1 MRKEVLVTGGAGFI
15 GANFIQYLLD
25 HTSYHI
31 TNIDSLTH
39 SANPKALTQFSR
51 SPYYRF
57 FQVDLRNQAQ
67 LNEVFDRQ
75 YDVIIHFA
83 ALTDVN
89 EKKYSPI
96 EIYDVNVIGTMNLLE
111 KVRGG
116 YAGKYIYVSTGK
128 VYGDLEDKERPNKE
142 EAVLTPNNRYVES
155 KVSGEMIV
163 RSYIKSFQI
172 PAIITRCSNNY
183 GPYQQKQKLIPT
195 VILNALEDKPIPVH
209 GDGQHVRDWIF
220 VKDHCKAVHTI
231 LKHGK
236 LGEVYNISGGRERST
251 LNVVKLIL
259 DYMNKGHHLIR
270 HVADREEGGRRY
282 ALNWEK
288 IHLTIGWKPET
299 SFYNGL
305 VETIEWYSS
314 KQLQQT

>member
-39 SANPKALTQFSR
+39 SANPEALMQFSK

-57 FQVDLRNQAQ
+57 YLLDLRNQDQ

-96 EIYDVNVIGTMNLLE
+96 EYYDVNVLGTMNLLE
-111 KVRGG
+111 KVRQG
-116 YAGKYIYVSTGK
+116 YAGKFIYVSTGK
-128 VYGDLEDKERPNKE
+128 VYGGLEEKERPSTE
-142 EAVLTPNNRYVES
+142 ETVINPNNSYVES

-163 RSYIKSFQI
+163 RSYINAYQI

-195 VILNALEDKPIPVH
+195 VILNALEEKEIPVY
-209 GDGQHVRDWIF
+209 GDGEHVRDWIF
-220 VKDHCKAVHTI
+220 VKDHCRAIHTV
-231 LKHGK
+231 LEHGK

-251 LNVVKLIL
+251 LDVVKLIL
-259 DYMNKGHHLIR
+259 DYMNKSHQLIR
-270 HVADREEGGRRY
+270 HVEDREEGDRRY

-288 IHLTIGWKPET
+288 ANFTLSWKPEM

-305 VETIEWYSS
+305 VKTIEWYTS

>member
-31 TNIDSLTH
+31 MNIDSLTH
-39 SANPKALTQFSR
+39 SANPEALIEFSR
-51 SPYYRF
+51 SPFYRF
-57 FQVDLRNQAQ
+57 FQVDLRNQDQ
-67 LNEVFDRQ
+67 LNEIFDRQ
-75 YDVIIHFA
+75 YDAIIHFA

-89 EKKYSPI
+89 EKKHSSI
-96 EIYDVNVIGTMNLLE
+96 DFYDVNVMGTLNLLE
-111 KVRGG
+111 KVRQG
-116 YAGKYIYVSTGK
+116 YARKFVYVSTGK
-128 VYGDLEDKERPNKE
+128 VYGGLEDIERPSKE
-142 EAVLTPNNRYVES
+142 DAVIQPNNRYVES

-163 RSYIKSFQI
+163 RSFINAFQV

-183 GPYQQKQKLIPT
+183 GPYQQKEKLIPT
-195 VILNALEDKPIPVH
+195 AILNALDDKPIPVY
-209 GDGQHVRDWIF
+209 GDGQHVRDWVF
-220 VKDHCKAVHTI
+220 VKDHCRAIHTV
-231 LKHGK
+231 LEHGK
-236 LGEVYNISGGRERST
+236 FGEVYNISGGRERST

-259 DYMNKGHHLIR
+259 DYMNKSHHLIR

-288 IHLTIGWKPET
+288 VNFTLGWKPET

-305 VETIEWYSS
+305 IETIEWYTS

>member
-39 SANPKALTQFSR
+39 SANPAALIQFSK

-57 FQVDLRNQAQ
+57 YQVDLCNQDQ
-67 LNEVFDRQ
+67 LNKVFDRQ

-89 EKKYSPI
+89 ERKYSPI
-96 EIYDVNVIGTMNLLE
+96 DFYDVNVLGTMNLLE
-111 KVRGG
+111 KVKQG
-116 YAGKYIYVSTGK
+116 YAGKFIYVSTGK
-128 VYGDLEDKERPNKE
+128 VYGGLEEKERPSTE
-142 EAVLTPNNRYVES
+142 EAVINPNNRYVES

-163 RSYIKSFQI
+163 RSYIKAFQI
-172 PAIITRCSNNY
+172 PAIITRSSNNY

-195 VILNALEDKPIPVH
+195 VILNALEEKEIPIY

-220 VKDHCKAVHTI
+220 VKDHCRAIYTV
-231 LKHGK
+231 LEHGK

-251 LNVVKLIL
+251 LDVVKLIL
-259 DYMNKGHHLIR
+259 DYMNKSHHLIR
-270 HVADREEGGRRY
+270 HAADREEGGRRY

-288 IHLTIGWKPET
+288 INFTLGWKPET
-299 SFYNGL
+299 SFYKGL
-305 VETIEWYSS
+305 IETIEWFEA
-314 KQLQQT
+314 KHMQKI